1 MEIRVLVINLNNK
14 DYTKNC
20 INSLINQKC
29 KNFKI
34 TLFDQNSNQIGTEEM
49 LDYFKDKNVDVIKN
63 KTNDP
68 VNSVWNWFYNN
79 HTEDIL
85 CFLNNDVLI
94 YDNFISDV
102 IHVFEHEPN
111 VGVAVHST
119 NHNDYTTKKEITE
132 YKVVEPKNFMQGWD
146 FSIRRDVFTLIPE
159 QLKTYCGDDFLFHN
173 LYEKGF
179 DLAYI
184 TSSPM
189 IHFEGQS
196 KPYMIHGGVVD
207 IHTYLK
213 MGLPHYL
220 KINTKF
226 SNIKPT
232 KIFITN
238 E

>member
-1 MEIRVLVINLNNK
+1 MKIRVLVINLNNK
-14 DYTKNC
+14 NYTINC
-20 INSLINQKC
+20 INSLFNQKF
-29 KNFKI
+29 NDFNI
-34 TLFDQNSNQIGTEEM
+34 TLFDQNSNEAGTEEM
-49 LDYFKDKNVDVIKN
+49 LNHFIEKGVDVIKN

-68 VNSVWNWFYNN
+68 VNSVWNWFYKN

-102 IHVFEHEPN
+102 IHVFEKEN
-111 VGVAVHST
+111 YVGIAVHST
-119 NHNDYTTKKEITE
+119 NHDNYIAKKETTE
-132 YKVVEPKNFMQGWD
+132 YQIVESGKFMQGWD
-146 FSIRRDVFTLIPE
+146 FSIRRPLFTLIPE
-159 QLKTYCGDDFLFHN
+159 ELKTYCGDDFLFHN

-196 KPYMIHGGVVD
+196 KPYLIHGGVVD
-207 IHTYLK
+207 IQMYLK

-220 KINTKF
+220 KINTDY

-232 KIFITN
+232 KIFISN
-238 E
+238 

>member
-1 MEIRVLVINLNNK
+1 
-14 DYTKNC
+14 
-20 INSLINQKC
+20 
-29 KNFKI
+29 
-34 TLFDQNSNQIGTEEM
+34 
-49 LDYFKDKNVDVIKN
+49 
-63 KTNDP
+63 
-68 VNSVWNWFYNN
+68 
-79 HTEDIL
+79 
-85 CFLNNDVLI
+85 
-94 YDNFISDV
+94 
-102 IHVFEHEPN
+102 
-111 VGVAVHST
+111 
-119 NHNDYTTKKEITE
+119 
-132 YKVVEPKNFMQGWD
+132 MQGWD

-189 IHFEGQS
+189 VHFEGQS
-196 KPYMIHGGVVD
+196 KPFMIHGGIVD
-207 IHTYLK
+207 TYTYIN